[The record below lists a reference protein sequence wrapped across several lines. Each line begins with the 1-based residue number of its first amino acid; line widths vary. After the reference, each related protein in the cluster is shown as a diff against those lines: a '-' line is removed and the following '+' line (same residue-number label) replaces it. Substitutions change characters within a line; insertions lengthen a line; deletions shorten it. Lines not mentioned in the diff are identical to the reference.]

1 MITLWHIM
9 NYQSMEDSIKVL
21 ALCKRLYFFFLE
33 VWSTFWWKKNNL
45 GETLMGDSQGIR
57 SYIAREL
64 FFLWKC
70 CFSVLMYST
79 VPPCVCGLKHD
90 STQTCDSPE
99 PLSMLLF
106 FFQILIRFWWQIILW
121 IYSNPDNFGFCQFFC
136 VWKINVFTRQ

>member
-1 MITLWHIM
+1 MM

-57 SYIAREL
+57 SYIARERAL
-64 FFLWKC
+64 FFFEKVVFLFWC
-70 CFSVLMYST
+70 IALF
-79 VPPCVCGLKHD
+79 PCVCGLKHD
-90 STQTCDSPE
+90 STQTCDSRE

-106 FFQILIRFWWQIILW
+106 FIQILMANYLVNLFKSGQFWLLSI
-121 IYSNPDNFGFCQFFC
+121 FC
-136 VWKINVFTRQ
+136 VWKINVFTRHVDNTLT